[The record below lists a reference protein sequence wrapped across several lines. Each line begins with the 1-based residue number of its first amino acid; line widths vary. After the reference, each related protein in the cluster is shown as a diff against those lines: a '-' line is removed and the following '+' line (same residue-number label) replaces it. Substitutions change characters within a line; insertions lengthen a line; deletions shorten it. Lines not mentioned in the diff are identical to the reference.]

1 MENGVVT
8 VLYFLCKRGCP
19 FKSFHDF
26 WDTLFFFLRQFPGRQ
41 INMISF
47 KERVKNAA
55 VSNAVPYKETF
66 IDYEYLICS
75 PAFQN
80 GFHIIKSDKGNYL
93 HPIDDGYVQ
102 HEFICGRQLK
112 TQQNRMCFCH
122 SGQSFYSRICS
133 LRTPQ
138 IPLERQ

>member
-1 MENGVVT
+1 MRHKTMPCGRTGDLKPVRLQRELLKITGEW
-8 VLYFLCKRGCP
+8 YKAIP
-19 FKSFHDF
+19 
-26 WDTLFFFLRQFPGRQ
+26 FFFLRQFPGRQ

-80 GFHIIKSDKGNYL
+80 GYHIIKSDKKIISIPLMILN
-93 HPIDDGYVQ
+93 
-102 HEFICGRQLK
+102 
-112 TQQNRMCFCH
+112 
-122 SGQSFYSRICS
+122 YSRLCH
-133 LRTPQ
+133 
-138 IPLERQ
+138 ECG